1 MELSAGFMPL
11 VDLRFTEASRLKTQE
26 AHSIIVLLAKTQS
39 CQISPCI
46 KQTQVSALSSIACN
60 MKQNFQESNSIGQ
73 ILILADLDEPR
84 R

>member
-1 MELSAGFMPL
+1 
-11 VDLRFTEASRLKTQE
+11 
-26 AHSIIVLLAKTQS
+26 
-39 CQISPCI
+39 
-46 KQTQVSALSSIACN
+46 